1 MLKSKPVENIQSKKM
16 ENEESHPKVVCCPDN
31 REKKRRRQSCLLL
44 TAIGVELQGRERE
57 VERVKR
63 EADMKLANV
72 WHQLLYLQ
80 GSLARERV
88 RLGEAL
94 QDKENIIQSQ
104 RQEIQHL
111 RSAVV
116 RQKEEKKDSEE
127 NEKRPEVQHA
137 SSQTYGRGGSFRRQK
152 RERLPAQ
159 ASSSTDESSPG
170 STPRQVRHPGEG
182 EAPGLARGGLKFTK
196 SSERPK
202 VRLEN
207 RKSADLEIRLNSK
220 SDDEEVK
227 GSIEEE
233 GGTVRGIL
241 KAVSSPSKPPVPSR
255 SRVNAVLGVRSRD
268 SGNSSLDSSDPGSSL
283 EWKLSVRSTIPTRRP
298 EGQGAPPPPPRR
310 SKSYER
316 PQQEPRQGGSS
327 NYFEEYDLSGM
338 DVESSSQGKRV
349 SFERDQG
356 ALPLRKLPSVP
367 ILSQITDEPDPAQA
381 YSQGTFSAHDG
392 DGVRDLQSI
401 RGHLDTF
408 SVLSQ
413 LLSDSK
419 FHGETPAHPL
429 PGRKF
434 YF

>member
-1 MLKSKPVENIQSKKM
+1 MLKSKLVENSQREKM
-16 ENEESHPKVVCCPDN
+16 ENEESHPKVVCCPEN

-44 TAIGVELQGRERE
+44 TAIGEELQGRERE

-63 EADMKLANV
+63 EADMKLAHV

-116 RQKEEKKDSEE
+116 RQKEEKKEE
-127 NEKRPEVQHA
+127 EKEKRPEVRNT

-170 STPRQVRHPGEG
+170 CTPRQVRHPGEG
-182 EAPGLARGGLKFTK
+182 ETSGLARGGLKFTK

-202 VRLEN
+202 VRLES
-207 RKSADLEIRLNSK
+207 RKSADLESRLNLK
-220 SDDEEVK
+220 SGDEEVK

-241 KAVSSPSKPPVPSR
+241 KTVSIPSKPPVPSR

-316 PQQEPRQGGSS
+316 PQQEPKQGGFS

-338 DVESSSQGKRV
+338 DAESSSQGKRV
-349 SFERDQG
+349 SFEGEQG
-356 ALPLRKLPSVP
+356 TLPLRKLPSVP
-367 ILSQITDEPDPAQA
+367 ILSQISDEPNPAEA
-381 YSQGTFSAHDG
+381 YSQAHGD
-392 DGVRDLQSI
+392 DGVRDLHRI

-429 PGRKF
+429 PGGKF

>member
-1 MLKSKPVENIQSKKM
+1 M
-16 ENEESHPKVVCCPDN
+16 ENEENPAKVVCCPDN

-44 TAIGVELQGRERE
+44 TAIGEELQGRERE
-57 VERVKR
+57 IERVKR
-63 EADMKLANV
+63 EADLKLAHV

-111 RSAVV
+111 RSAVL
-116 RQKEEKKDSEE
+116 KEKKKVEE
-127 NEKRPEVQHA
+127 SGSKQEEKRPEVRST
-137 SSQTYGRGGSFRRQK
+137 SSQTHGRGGSFRRQK
-152 RERLPAQ
+152 RERPAQ

-170 STPRQVRHPGEG
+170 CTPRQVRHPGEG
-182 EAPGLARGGLKFTK
+182 ETPGLARGGLKFTK

-202 VRLEN
+202 VRLEH
-207 RKSADLEIRLNSK
+207 RKSADADNRINMK
-220 SDDEEVK
+220 TGAEEVK
-227 GSIEEE
+227 GNEEE
-233 GGTVRGIL
+233 GPVRGIL
-241 KAVSSPSKPPVPSR
+241 KPASIPSKPPVPSR

-298 EGQGAPPPPPRR
+298 EDAKAPPPPPRR

-316 PQQEPRQGGSS
+316 PQQDSKQGGFS
-327 NYFEEYDLSGM
+327 NYFEEYDLSSQM
-338 DVESSSQGKRV
+338 DAESTVQGKRV
-349 SFERDQG
+349 SFEGEQG
-356 ALPLRKLPSVP
+356 SLPLRRLPSVP
-367 ILSQITDEPDPAQA
+367 ILSQIDRKTDSPQA
-381 YSQGTFSAHDG
+381 FPQARESDS
-392 DGVRDLQSI
+392 VKELQNI
-401 RGHLDTF
+401 RGHLDSF

-419 FHGETPAHPL
+419 FCGETPAQPQ
-429 PGRKF
+429 PGGKF

>member
-1 MLKSKPVENIQSKKM
+1 M

-44 TAIGVELQGRERE
+44 TAIGEELQGRERE

-63 EADMKLANV
+63 EADMKLAHV

-116 RQKEEKKDSEE
+116 RQKDENGRKEKKDEEKKEE
-127 NEKRPEVQHA
+127 EKEKEVRNT

-152 RERLPAQ
+152 RERPAQ

-170 STPRQVRHPGEG
+170 CTPRQVRHPGEG

-207 RKSADLEIRLNSK
+207 RKSADLENRLNLK
-220 SDDEEVK
+220 SADEEVK
-227 GSIEEE
+227 GNTEEE
-233 GGTVRGIL
+233 GTVRGIL

-283 EWKLSVRSTIPTRRP
+283 EWKLSVRSTIPARRP

-316 PQQEPRQGGSS
+316 PQQEPRQCGFSS
-327 NYFEEYDLSGM
+327 YFEEYDLSGM
-338 DVESSSQGKRV
+338 DAESSSQGKRV
-349 SFERDQG
+349 SFEGEQG

-367 ILSQITDEPDPAQA
+367 ILSQVTDEPDFAQG
-381 YSQGTFSAHDG
+381 YDG
-392 DGVRDLQSI
+392 DGVRDLQRI

-419 FHGETPAHPL
+419 FHHGETPTNPL
-429 PGRKF
+429 PGGKF

>member
-1 MLKSKPVENIQSKKM
+1 M
-16 ENEESHPKVVCCPDN
+16 ENEETHPKVVCCPDN

-44 TAIGVELQGRERE
+44 TAIGEELQGRERE

-63 EADMKLANV
+63 ESDMKLAHV

-104 RQEIQHL
+104 RQEIQQL

-116 RQKEEKKDSEE
+116 RKKEEKRFEE
-127 NEKRPEVQHA
+127 TKEKIEKRPEVRNT

-152 RERLPAQ
+152 RERPAQ
-159 ASSSTDESSPG
+159 TSSSTDESSPG
-170 STPRQVRHPGEG
+170 CTPRPVRHPGEG
-182 EAPGLARGGLKFTK
+182 EPPGLARGGLKFTK

-207 RKSADLEIRLNSK
+207 RKSADLESRLNLK
-220 SDDEEVK
+220 SGDEEVK
-227 GSIEEE
+227 GNTEEE
-233 GGTVRGIL
+233 GPVRGIL
-241 KAVSSPSKPPVPSR
+241 KTVISPSKPPVPSR

-316 PQQEPRQGGSS
+316 PQQEPRQGAIS
-327 NYFEEYDLSGM
+327 NYFEEYDLTGM

-349 SFERDQG
+349 SFEGEQG
-356 ALPLRKLPSVP
+356 VLPLRKLPSVP
-367 ILSQITDEPDPAQA
+367 ILSQITDESDPAQA
-381 YSQGTFSAHDG
+381 YSQAYDS
-392 DGVRDLQSI
+392 DGVRDLQRI
-401 RGHLDTF
+401 RGNLDTF

-419 FHGETPAHPL
+419 FNGETPANPL
-429 PGRKF
+429 PGGKF